1 MSSFPIER
9 NLELELP
16 ELEAARNL
24 QILLLVTEYGHGR
37 CHELASTLSSYMERP
52 IGLVMDDETGEV
64 IHSCVV
70 LDGNRTLDAYGINTV
85 QTTVE
90 RYARYT
96 HSGASWGQQEAAGLI
111 IDEGSEVDQKAVL
124 SDICPLMKF
133 IGVNVERSPGP
144 EPEEVA
150 CAL

>member
-1 MSSFPIER
+1 MSSFPTER

-24 QILLLVTEYGHGR
+24 QILLLVTKYGHGR

-52 IGLVMDDETGEV
+52 IGRVMDDETGEV

-90 RYARYT
+90 RYARFA
-96 HSGASWGQQEAAGLI
+96 HSGASWDQQGAAGQLVG
-111 IDEGSEVDQKAVL
+111 EGIQIDQKAIL
-124 SDICPLMKF
+124 SDICPLMRL
-133 IGVNVERSPGP
+133 IGVDVESCTGP
-144 EPEEVA
+144 QPEGLA
-150 CAL
+150 CA